1 MTMPAIKTLLRQP
14 AAQAVAWALLQFIWQ
29 GAAIGVLTALT
40 LAALRR
46 SDADVRYL
54 VASISLSVMLTLPV
68 VTGVQKYQSL
78 RHDAETDVSARVVA
92 AEGAEPATTATPASV
107 ARAATSTTVAAD
119 IRSRIAE

>member
-1 MTMPAIKTLLRQP
+1 MTMPAIETLLRQP
-14 AAQAVAWALLQFIWQ
+14 AAQAVAWALVQFTWQ

-46 SDADVRYL
+46 SDADIRYL

-78 RHDAETDVSARVVA
+78 RHDAETSVSAGVVA
-92 AEGAEPATTATPASV
+92 ADRAEPAT
-107 ARAATSTTVAAD
+107 AAA
-119 IRSRIAE
+119 